1 LPFKVLYNIFQME
14 DSKELKDLQEI
25 KSLMERSSRFL
36 SLSGLSGVSAGIIAL
51 IAAVIAY
58 YLLDFGHV
66 KYDQNFYLLQPMA
79 ELSYTLELLPK
90 LLLLG
95 VITFICAFSSAFYF
109 SWRKAK
115 KYKYSFWNHT
125 TKRLLIQLFIPL
137 IAGGIFSLI
146 LIEHNNGILLA
157 SATLVFYGMALFNAG
172 KYTLSEVQ
180 YLGISEIILG
190 LLAGI
195 FVNYGLLFWAF
206 GFGILHIVYG
216 LVMYY
221 RYER

>member
-1 LPFKVLYNIFQME
+1 MRFKVLSNLIKME
-14 DSKELKDLQEI
+14 ETKEFKDLQEI

-51 IAAVIAY
+51 IGAAIAY
-58 YLLDFGHV
+58 YMLDFGKV
-66 KYDQNFYLLQPMA
+66 KYDEYFYLLRPMS
-79 ELSYTLELLPK
+79 ELGDKLDLIPK
-90 LLLLG
+90 I
-95 VITFICAFSSAFYF
+95 VILAIATFLCAFSSAFYF

-115 KYKYSFWNHT
+115 KNKLTLWDHT
-125 TKRLLIQLFIPL
+125 TKRLLMHLFIPL
-137 IAGGIFSLI
+137 IAGGFFALI
-146 LIEHNNGILLA
+146 LIDRNDATLLA
-157 SATLVFYGMALFNAG
+157 SVTLIFYGLALVNAG
-172 KYTLSEVQ
+172 KYTFGEVH

-195 FVNYGLLFWAF
+195 FTHYGLLFWAF

-216 LVMYY
+216 LVMYN